1 MGNIRESL
9 KRFAPR
15 PARDVFIAARAKFE
29 APPWEQIVLHDY
41 ELVPD
46 SAAEGR
52 VSLVLPTLSSKAIFG
67 GIATGVDLLFA
78 SARTLDVR
86 PRLVVDDFGDP
97 TDFSYI
103 ESAAN
108 RYAFKFD
115 EVEVVSRSAR
125 TQPLSVRSSDLF
137 FSFSSWMALNLR
149 GLLFQQA
156 NRFPAARPRPLVSI
170 IQEYEPAFF
179 PMSSTY
185 MMLRAALDGRQ
196 RTFGI
201 INSEELHRY
210 LRLQGHA
217 FEREFVIPLRMSKS
231 LKRARR
237 RVDAPKEKTIL
248 VYGRPNHRRNCFP
261 AVVAGLKAFVHGYPE
276 YRDWRLESAGSS
288 HKAIDLGAGK
298 LLASLGMLPLDQYAH
313 KLESAGVGLSLMASP
328 HPSYPPLEMA
338 HFGVRT
344 ITNLFT
350 CKDLSKAHENIL
362 SVEDVLPET
371 IADALARQCAAVV
384 ADPEGGWRS
393 RSMLPDYLSDDAY
406 PFLPDFVQ
414 AIREDADGPV
424 VSPALQSRA
433 FPHA

>member
-1 MGNIRESL
+1 MGNIRELL

-15 PARDVFIAARAKFE
+15 AARDAFIAARAKFE
-29 APPWEQIVLHDY
+29 APPWEQVVLHDY
-41 ELVPD
+41 ELLPD
-46 SAAEGR
+46 PAREGR
-52 VSLVLPTLSSKAIFG
+52 LSLVLPTLASKAIFG
-67 GIATGVDLLFA
+67 GVATGVDLLFA
-78 SARTLDVR
+78 SARALELR
-86 PRLVVDDFGDP
+86 PRLVVDDFGDR
-97 TDFSYI
+97 TDLFYI
-103 ESAAN
+103 ESAAS
-108 RYAFKFD
+108 RHAFKFD
-115 EVEVVSRSAR
+115 EIEVVSRIAR
-125 TQPLSVRSSDLF
+125 TQPLPVRANDLF
-137 FSFSSWMALNLR
+137 FAFSGWMALNLR

-156 NRFPAARPRPLVSI
+156 NRFPVAKPRPLVSI

-185 MMLRAALDGRQ
+185 MMLRAAYDGGQ

-201 INSEELHRY
+201 INSDELHCY
-210 LRLQGHA
+210 LRAQGHI

-237 RVDAPKEKTIL
+237 CVDASKEKTIL

-261 AVVAGLKAFVHGYPE
+261 AVVAGLKAFVHRYPE

-298 LLASLGMLPLDQYAH
+298 VLASLGMLPLDQYAH
-313 KLESAGVGLSLMASP
+313 KLESASVGLSLMASP

-338 HFGVRT
+338 HFGMRT
-344 ITNLFT
+344 VTNRFT

-362 SVEDVLPET
+362 SVEDVLPQT

-414 AIREDADGPV
+414 AIREDADAPV
-424 VSPALQSRA
+424 ASPAVQSRA
-433 FPHA
+433 FPRA